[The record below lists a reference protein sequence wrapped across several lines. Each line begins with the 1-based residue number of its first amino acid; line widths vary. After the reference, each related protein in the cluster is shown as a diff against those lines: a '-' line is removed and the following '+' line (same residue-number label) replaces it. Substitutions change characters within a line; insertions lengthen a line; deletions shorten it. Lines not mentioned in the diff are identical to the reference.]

1 MALTPDDVAAIGQ
14 LLDQRLD
21 AHKQAIAESM
31 GAIERRATRRRR
43 FWIWFFI
50 ITSVISVLVTWWE
63 AKRCITRVQDMVS
76 SFQADTEAAKI
87 SYAQLYAHD
96 KQVRDEAAQAAKTVH
111 YDSSQNQGD
120 FDANLLAQTIKLFNR
135 SHDATAK
142 MKSHPVGSAA
152 DDTADLDAFSDLI
165 DQAGALTMQLML
177 HETDPA
183 HATRQERLANGELG
197 TAPGIT
203 APQPKVIILQ
213 PSSAQA
219 APAAGENPPA
229 QPK

>member
-14 LLDQRLD
+14 LLDQRLE

-50 ITSVISVLVTWWE
+50 ITSVLSCLVTWWE
-63 AKRCITRVQDMVS
+63 AKRYISHFQDMVT

-135 SHDATAK
+135 SHDAAAK
-142 MKSHPVGSAA
+142 MKSHAGGSAA
-152 DDTADLDAFSDLI
+152 DDAADLDSFTDLI
-165 DQAGALTMQLML
+165 DQAGNLTMQLML

-183 HATRQERLANGELG
+183 HATREERLASGELG

-203 APQPKVIILQ
+203 APQPKVITLQ
-213 PSSAQA
+213 PPSAA
-219 APAAGENPPA
+219 AENPAP
-229 QPK
+229 QSR